1 MSDTPIS
8 AMKWKIVQ
16 KEEAELLQLKEVEG
30 TLMIHLSAIPKGMSL
45 TDFIQFIKGT
55 GIVVVQ

>member
-1 MSDTPIS
+1 
-8 AMKWKIVQ
+8 MKWKIVQ